1 MITFFSFLSQQRS
14 DINKSHMMYSR
25 KRGFGPFSQLQHL
38 MEFKQKNKGNFE
50 TKQLVLCLSVC
61 DLHVWCTNENKRAMR
76 GLERLKKNI
85 YAICFS
91 CIFALLQKC
100 ARKLRFVKVRRR
112 CLSLPTQILNSM
124 NSPARYKQFKMDRAE
139 QEASVGEPLQRT
151 SLMVTYSTIV
161 SVTFS
166 APYWTR

>member
-1 MITFFSFLSQQRS
+1 MITFFLFSPSSAPTSINHTWYTVGKEALGLSVS
-14 DINKSHMMYSR
+14 CNIWWN
-25 KRGFGPFSQLQHL
+25 L
-38 MEFKQKNKGNFE
+38 MQKNKGNFE

-76 GLERLKKNI
+76 GLERIKKNI

-124 NSPARYKQFKMDRAE
+124 NSSARYKVFKTDRAE